1 MVVDRKLNS
10 WVGLRVLCSL
20 YWTIQVSQQ
29 VPFPGWMYLCLTA
42 RIWALGQKKEH
53 RNPTST
59 PHILTPASRARIQ
72 KKTRERIVRKPY
84 LRKGQCEKIWTY
96 QAKAD
101 MRVLFVISFELKR
114 SRKSPCLWVELVSFS
129 SSSPAGI
136 TFRLNLAT
144 MVSWSIAFLG
154 LLCARSQRGD
164 SGKNLSSKIVQD
176 RDQYRLENFPSNKG
190 RGLERYFM
198 I

>member
-1 MVVDRKLNS
+1 MFNGKDL
-10 WVGLRVLCSL
+10 GL
-20 YWTIQVSQQ
+20 
-29 VPFPGWMYLCLTA
+29 GA
-42 RIWALGQKKEH
+42 EKG
-53 RNPTST
+53 TSK
-59 PHILTPASRARIQ
+59 PHPQ
-72 KKTRERIVRKPY
+72 TRERIICKPY
-84 LRKGQCEKIWTY
+84 LRKEECDKIWTY

-144 MVSWSIAFLG
+144 LVSSSIAFLG

-176 RDQYRLENFPSNKG
+176 RDQYRLENFPYNKR
-190 RGLERYFM
+190 RGLERDFM